1 MLKSFKKYISA
12 VSTAVLMSS
21 MLLGAAS
28 AAPDE
33 QAVSGKGPY
42 RIVALGDSLTVGYE
56 PGKSETE
63 RPYGFVDRLQE
74 QGLLHG
80 NTSTVNVGI
89 AGLKSGGLQN
99 FVEAV
104 KKGQA
109 ITADEIQPNL
119 IDPRTPQI
127 GAAAAQT
134 KTELTAADAITITI
148 GGNDMS
154 ELLNTAGK
162 LSETELQTRV
172 EQLFKLYTDSM
183 GVVVADLH
191 ELNPDVLIVVADQYQ
206 PMPEIADSAL
216 YPKLEKVAESF
227 TGVIDKMAADFGTQ
241 GINVKVAHVAKEFI
255 GGEGTMTHI
264 IKDRDIHPNQ
274 LGYEA
279 MAKVFSE
286 VIWGSY
292 TKLAVHE
299 AGTPMG
305 IFVQGKE
312 LNTPYKPVIRQNL
325 NFVAIKDIV
334 DAIGATSKWDNK
346 TSSAT
351 ITHDGHTVV
360 ITIGSKSV
368 KVDGKAVPVDA
379 AAFLNKVG
387 KESKT
392 YVPLAAL
399 AQGLGFDVQYVAK
412 LRTAF
417 INP

>member
-1 MLKSFKKYISA
+1 MQTSFKKYIST
-12 VSTAVLMSS
+12 VSAAVLLSS

-28 AAPDE
+28 AAPDA
-33 QAVSGKGPY
+33 QPADAKQPY

-56 PGKSETE
+56 PGKSEKD

-74 QGLLHG
+74 QALLHG
-80 NTSTVNVGI
+80 RAETVNVGI

-109 ITADEIQPNL
+109 ITADEIQPKL
-119 IDPRTPQI
+119 PDLRTPQI
-127 GAAAAQT
+127 GVAAPQT
-134 KTELTAADAITITI
+134 KSDLAAADAITITI

-154 ELLNTAGK
+154 ELLDTAGK
-162 LSETELQTRV
+162 LSEAELQTRV
-172 EQLFKLYTDSM
+172 EQLFKQYTDSM
-183 GVVVADLH
+183 GVIVADLH
-191 ELNPDVLIVVADQYQ
+191 ELNPDALIVVADQYQ
-206 PMPEIADSAL
+206 PMPEIADRAL

-227 TGVIDKMAADFGTQ
+227 TGVIDKMAAGFESQ
-241 GINVKVAHVAKEFI
+241 GIHVKVAHVAKEFV
-255 GGEGTMTHI
+255 GGEGTMTHM
-264 IKDRDIHPNQ
+264 IKDRDFHPNQ

-279 MAKVFSE
+279 MAKEFSE
-286 VIWGSY
+286 AIWGSY
-292 TKLAVHE
+292 NKLATHE
-299 AGTPMG
+299 VGTPMG
-305 IFVQGKE
+305 IIVKGKE

-334 DAIGATSKWDNK
+334 DSIGATSKWDNK

-351 ITHDGHTVV
+351 ITYEGHTVV
-360 ITIGSKSV
+360 ITIGSKTV
-368 KVDGKAVPVDA
+368 KVDGKAVPIEA

-387 KESKT
+387 NESKT

-399 AQGLGFDVQYVAK
+399 ASGLGLDVQYISN
-412 LRTAF
+412 LRTVF